1 MKCNPQVGGLRVVW
15 KLLKLPTHRV
25 VKGVVSLL
33 LLLSAEECRAGREQ
47 AEMALGFADYLYA
60 NEDYF
65 RAATE
70 YRRFLYFY
78 PDSDLIPI
86 AELRIGF
93 CLLRRSQF
101 AKATLYFENYAEK
114 YQQSTPLV
122 LEAWYQIM
130 YGSFLGRDLFLSS
143 RRAYQHLQLE
153 IDGAELAFATT
164 YLAGWTYIK
173 GVAWSEAAAAFD
185 GLEGLAADQ
194 RQREALDYM
203 RRASREGGELVRK
216 SPLVAGALAALVPGV
231 GRMYL
236 GEYGNGISSFLA
248 IGVTGALAFRFHQ
261 ADRDLGTLGWGLA
274 SAGFYLGDI
283 YGSIVGAL
291 GFNRKRSKRHLA
303 QIERRAYR
311 EGWLPSSQLYRDIVP
326 SMGDGDR

>member
-1 MKCNPQVGGLRVVW
+1 
-15 KLLKLPTHRV
+15 
-25 VKGVVSLL
+25 
-33 LLLSAEECRAGREQ
+33 
-47 AEMALGFADYLYA
+47 
-60 NEDYF
+60 
-65 RAATE
+65 
-70 YRRFLYFY
+70 
-78 PDSDLIPI
+78 
-86 AELRIGF
+86 
-93 CLLRRSQF
+93 
-101 AKATLYFENYAEK
+101 
-114 YQQSTPLV
+114 
-122 LEAWYQIM
+122 
-130 YGSFLGRDLFLSS
+130 
-143 RRAYQHLQLE
+143 
-153 IDGAELAFATT
+153 
-164 YLAGWTYIK
+164 
-173 GVAWSEAAAAFD
+173 
-185 GLEGLAADQ
+185 
-194 RQREALDYM
+194 M

-283 YGSIVGAL
+283 YGAIVGAL

>member
-1 MKCNPQVGGLRVVW
+1 MVW

-130 YGSFLGRDLFLSS
+130 YGSFLGRDLFL
-143 RRAYQHLQLE
+143 
-153 IDGAELAFATT
+153 
-164 YLAGWTYIK
+164 
-173 GVAWSEAAAAFD
+173 
-185 GLEGLAADQ
+185 
-194 RQREALDYM
+194 
-203 RRASREGGELVRK
+203 
-216 SPLVAGALAALVPGV
+216 
-231 GRMYL
+231 
-236 GEYGNGISSFLA
+236 
-248 IGVTGALAFRFHQ
+248 
-261 ADRDLGTLGWGLA
+261 
-274 SAGFYLGDI
+274 
-283 YGSIVGAL
+283 
-291 GFNRKRSKRHLA
+291 RS
-303 QIERRAYR
+303 
-311 EGWLPSSQLYRDIVP
+311 
-326 SMGDGDR
+326 